1 MLTFYK
7 RIRQTVT
14 HSLLAIAASSPVALA
29 QGLGNSP
36 YSALGIGEIYNE
48 GNVTNM
54 GMGGIGISN
63 ASPFYLNMQ
72 NPALLARRTR
82 FTVFEV
88 GLMAQSKSLSQNLNG
103 GVQNQR
109 DFGGNLGYLALAFP
123 ANSRWNMSLS
133 LRPYTYV
140 DYNTRQY
147 RPVSGTIY
155 EGEYNYTG
163 RGGLNKASFAN
174 GVRITK
180 NLYVGAEAAFV
191 FGNITNSSDSRVL
204 INDTDRQLDD
214 RNNPV
219 PLDTRVTRLN
229 RANYSDIVWKLGA
242 AWRPKLS
249 EKWTLNIGATYDPQ
263 TRINARETDI
273 YQQTTLG
280 GSAIS
285 APDTLQSAVSGRAT
299 LPQRTHFGIS
309 LEKNNTFLVGVD
321 IGLQQWGQFR
331 TVSDQPGNLTNGMSV
346 ATGLEFTPKS
356 TSTRYRDLITYRV
369 GFQYNRLPYRVD
381 GTQINDVNASVGL
394 SLPLGAYL
402 VNHVTL
408 SVVGGQRGVLTGAQ
422 IKEQYVRIG
431 LGFSLNDW
439 WFRKQVVD

>member
-1 MLTFYK
+1 MLRIYK
-7 RIRQTVT
+7 RIRQTLT
-14 HSLLAIAASSPVALA
+14 HSLLAIAASSPVVMA

-36 YSALGIGEIYNE
+36 YSALGIGELYNE

-54 GMGGIGISN
+54 GMGGLGISN

-88 GLMAQSKSLSQNLNG
+88 GLMGQSKSLSQNLNG
-103 GVQNQR
+103 SVQNQR
-109 DFGGNLGYLALAFP
+109 DFGSNLGYLALAFP

-133 LRPYTYV
+133 LKPYTYV
-140 DYNTRQY
+140 DYSTSQY
-147 RPVSGTIY
+147 RPIPGTIY
-155 EGEYNYTG
+155 EGQYSYTG

-180 NLYVGAEAAFV
+180 NLYVGAEASFV
-191 FGNITNSSDSRVL
+191 FGNITNSSNSRVL
-204 INDTDRQLDD
+204 INDNTSSGVQ
-214 RNNPV
+214 
-219 PLDTRVTRLN
+219 DTRVSRLN

-249 EKWTLNIGATYDPQ
+249 EKWTLNLGATLDPQ
-263 TRINARETDI
+263 TRVSASETDI
-273 YQQTTLG
+273 YQQTSLG
-280 GSAIS
+280 GSIIS
-285 APDTLQSAVSGRAT
+285 TSDTLRLNASGQAT
-299 LPQRTHFGIS
+299 LPQRAHFGIS
-309 LEKNNTFLVGVD
+309 IEKNNTFLVGVD
-321 IGLQQWGQFR
+321 VGFQQWAKYR
-331 TVSDQPGNLTNGMSV
+331 TVTDQPGNLANGVSI
-346 ATGLEFTPKS
+346 ATGMEITPKA

-369 GFQYNRLPYRVD
+369 GFQYNRLPYRVE
-381 GTQINDVNASVGL
+381 GTQINDVNASVGI

-408 SVVGGQRGVLTGAQ
+408 SVVGGQRGVLTGTQ
-422 IKEQYVRIG
+422 IKEQYVRMA